1 MMARLSNLL
10 SRPRRLATRVSRL
23 HGWML
28 RRTRGRLFSRNLFFA
43 PRQRVL
49 ALTTVGRSSGRER
62 TTALGYLREGD
73 AFVVVASNSGL
84 DRPPAW
90 WLNLEAHAAAEVN
103 AAGER
108 VHVRGRMASDD
119 ESERLWPRFLKQFPG
134 FDDYRRYTP
143 REIPLVVLEP
153 AEAGD
158 RDR

>member
-1 MMARLSNLL
+1 MMGRLSNLL
-10 SRPRRLATRVSRL
+10 SRPRLRATRVTRA
-23 HGWML
+23 HGWIL
-28 RRTRGRLFSRNLFFA
+28 RRTRGRLLGSNLLFA

-49 ALTTVGRSSGRER
+49 ALTTVGRASGRER
-62 TTALGYLREGD
+62 TTALGYLREGE

-90 WLNLEAHAAAEVN
+90 RLNLEAHAQAEVN

-108 VHVRGRMASDD
+108 VRVQARMASDG
-119 ESERLWPRFLKQFPG
+119 ESERLWPRFLEQFPG
-134 FDDYRRYTP
+134 FDSYRRYTP

-153 AEAGD
+153 AAEDD